1 MAMIPD
7 NIISI
12 IVPLYYGN
20 QYIPRLIREVEACK
34 EKAGSHVKIELILSN
49 DAPDRKIGEGFSSD
63 LIDIL
68 ILNTTENRG
77 IQGARIQGL
86 KAAGG
91 EYVVFLDQDD
101 VLYPD
106 YIRSQ
111 LLHIGNADAVVC
123 RCIHEGRQFYNADMR
138 FEEAVTKEHMITKG
152 NPIISAGQ
160 VLLRRESIPETWMNH
175 VMKVN
180 GADDYLLW
188 LCMIARNAVFALNQ
202 DLLFEHTVN
211 GKNLSLDYKRMILS
225 LEEMYDIL
233 SENKVFDECELGKI
247 ASMRQ
252 NALFEW
258 ITLLEKFREMF
269 MALNRIAECHEEGCA
284 VGKRLKDRG
293 IQRAAIYGA
302 GYLGKRLLGELKEF
316 GIETMFYIDRNAE
329 YLTEKIPVYKLDD
342 APANIDAVII
352 SLVKNYDT
360 VRSALREKYDV
371 KIYTIEEI
379 TEDTAPV
386 ICGTDISGS
395 RQDYYAK
402 K

>member
-1 MAMIPD
+1 MDRATEQSV
-7 NIISI
+7 SI
-12 IVPLYYGN
+12 IVPLYCGK
-20 QYIPRLIREVEACK
+20 QYIPRLIQMIEMCQMSLASSIK
-34 EKAGSHVKIELILSN
+34 LELILSN
-49 DAPDRKIGEGFSSD
+49 DNPEEDIEESFSSEM
-63 LIDIL
+63 ISIL
-68 ILNTTENRG
+68 VLNTKINRG
-77 IQGARIQGL
+77 IQGTRIRGL
-86 KAAGG
+86 KAASG

-111 LLHIGNADAVVC
+111 LLHIANADAVVC
-123 RCIHEGRQFYNADMR
+123 RCIHEGRQFYNTDMR

-160 VLLRRESIPETWMNH
+160 VLLRRESIPEFWMNH

-188 LCMIARNAVFALNQ
+188 LCMIAQNAVFTLNQ

-233 SENKVFDECELGKI
+233 SENKVFDEFELRKI
-247 ASMRQ
+247 SAMRQ

-269 MALNRIAECHEEGCA
+269 MVLNRMVECRGEGCP
-284 VGKRLKDRG
+284 VGRRLKGIG
-293 IQRAAIYGA
+293 IQRVAIYGA

-316 GIETMFYIDRNAE
+316 DIEAVFFIDRNAE

-342 APANIDAVII
+342 APVNVDAVII
-352 SLVKNYDT
+352 SLVRNHDT
-360 VRSALREKYDV
+360 VRSALGEKYDV
-371 KIYTIEEI
+371 IYTIKEI
-379 TEDTAPV
+379 MENTEPV

-395 RQDYYAK
+395 RQNYHAK

>member
-1 MAMIPD
+1 MIPG

-34 EKAGSHVKIELILSN
+34 EKAGSHVKIELIFSN
-49 DAPDRKIGEGFSSD
+49 DAPDRKIGERFSSD

-101 VLYPD
+101 VLFPD

-138 FEEAVTKEHMITKG
+138 FEEAVTKEHMIAKG

-160 VLLRRESIPETWMNH
+160 VLLRRERIPETWMNH

-188 LCMIARNAVFALNQ
+188 LCMIAQNAVFALNQ

-233 SENKVFDECELGKI
+233 SENKVFDERELRKI

-269 MALNRIAECHEEGCA
+269 MALNRIAECREEGCA

-302 GYLGKRLLGELKEF
+302 GYLGKRLLGELQEF
-316 GIETMFYIDRNAE
+316 GIETVFYIDRNAE

-395 RQDYYAK
+395 R
-402 K
+402 

>member
-1 MAMIPD
+1 MNRVIEQ
-7 NIISI
+7 IVSI
-12 IVPLYYGN
+12 IVPLYCGK
-20 QYIPRLIREVEACK
+20 QYIPRLIQT
-34 EKAGSHVKIELILSN
+34 IEMCQTLLESSAKLELVLSN
-49 DAPDRKIGEGFSSD
+49 DNPEETIEEDFSSEM
-63 LIDIL
+63 ISIL
-68 ILNTTENRG
+68 VLNTKINRG

-123 RCIHEGRQFYNADMR
+123 RCIHEGKQFYNADMR

-160 VLLRRESIPETWMNH
+160 VLLRRERIPETWMNH

-188 LCMIARNAVFALNQ
+188 LCMIAQNAVFALNQ

-233 SENKVFDECELGKI
+233 SENKVFDERELRKI

-269 MALNRIAECHEEGCA
+269 MALNRVAECREEGCA

-293 IQRAAIYGA
+293 IQRVAIYGA
-302 GYLGKRLLGELKEF
+302 GYLGKRLLGELQEF
-316 GIETMFYIDRNAE
+316 GIETVFYIDRNAE

-342 APANIDAVII
+342 APDNIDAVII

-379 TEDTAPV
+379 TEDTEPV
-386 ICGTDISGS
+386 ICWTDISGS
-395 RQDYYAK
+395 
-402 K
+402 

>member
-1 MAMIPD
+1 MGKVSDQIV
-7 NIISI
+7 SI
-12 IVPLYYGN
+12 IVPLYHGKE
-20 QYIPRLIREVEACK
+20 YILSLIEMAEACQTALENSMK
-34 EKAGSHVKIELILSN
+34 LELVLSN
-49 DAPDRKIGEGFSSD
+49 DNPEETVEEDFSSEM
-63 LIDIL
+63 ISIL
-68 ILNTTENRG
+68 VLNTKINRG

-101 VLYPD
+101 VLFPD

-138 FEEAVTKEHMITKG
+138 FEEAITKEHMIAKG

-188 LCMIARNAVFALNQ
+188 LCMIAQNAVFALNQ

-233 SENKVFDECELGKI
+233 SENKVFDERELRKI

-269 MALNRIAECHEEGCA
+269 MALNRIAECREEGGA
-284 VGKRLKDRG
+284 VGKRLKERG

-302 GYLGKRLLGELKEF
+302 GYLGKRLLGELKES
-316 GIETMFYIDRNAE
+316 GIETVFYIDRNAE

-342 APANIDAVII
+342 APGDIDAVII

-379 TEDTAPV
+379 TEDTAPE

-395 RQDYYAK
+395 
-402 K
+402 